1 MCPRLTRS
9 EGASNA
15 RLGPSAS
22 NPPEVACEAKAF
34 AVQAPKFME
43 LATTQVRPLAKE
55 DGQTVI
61 ADSALGDKVVI
72 VECSKVR
79 REFAHQLDI

>member
-1 MCPRLTRS
+1 
-9 EGASNA
+9 
-15 RLGPSAS
+15 
-22 NPPEVACEAKAF
+22 
-34 AVQAPKFME
+34 ME

-61 ADSALGDKVVI
+61 ADTALGDKVDI

>member
-1 MCPRLTRS
+1 
-9 EGASNA
+9 
-15 RLGPSAS
+15 
-22 NPPEVACEAKAF
+22 
-34 AVQAPKFME
+34 ME